1 MSLLFCRGRG
11 TAVFRAVLIRGAW
24 NLHSTPVVTDS
35 TKSVSGLDRE
45 AERER
50 AEIAADLAAVRARVE
65 SFRKRGGVWVK
76 FAALAAAAAGAG
88 LVVSALVKRIT
99 RKRAESVAAR
109 WTRSFRKADRQV
121 RKYRPRPL
129 PITLLFALL
138 RSPFARRALASGGA
152 KLLAR
157 GRATEATGSG
167 ADDED
172 DDSGESSDE
181 KKSDEKQPDDQ
192 KPDAEKRASREDER
206 NSRRELKGKGD
217 GEKKGPPA
225 SEEAGEQ
232 KAKGALKALKHATW
246 KDRFGFVWELFRD
259 AAKDFQKHEALTRGA
274 ALAYSTM
281 LSLAPLLIIVVAVAG
296 LAFGKDAVRQRML
309 AQIGELVGPQA
320 AATVGSLMQQASK
333 PTTGII
339 ATILGLA
346 TLLVGAGGVF
356 GYLQQMLNKIWGVPE
371 KQTGGIWNMIRS
383 RFLSLG
389 MVLGTGFLLLVSL
402 VVSAAVSAVGK
413 KAGEDVTLLFGALHA
428 IFSWAVVGLL
438 FALIFKF
445 LPDTKIAWRDV
456 WIGAGITSLLF
467 VVGQFLI
474 GLYLG
479 HISGPYGGAGSL
491 VVVLLW
497 TYYSGLILFFG
508 AEITQVFANRHG
520 SRK

>member
-1 MSLLFCRGRG
+1 M
-11 TAVFRAVLIRGAW
+11 
-24 NLHSTPVVTDS
+24 PVS
-35 TKSVSGLDRE
+35 EPSKHISRLDKD
-45 AERER
+45 ADRER
-50 AEIAADLAAVRARVE
+50 ADVTGDLAAVRARVE
-65 SFRKRGGVWVK
+65 NWKKRGGVW
-76 FAALAAAAAGAG
+76 FQLAGIAAAAAGAG
-88 LVVSALVKRIT
+88 LAVFAVVRRMSRS
-99 RKRAESVAAR
+99 RAESAGSR
-109 WTRSFRKADRQV
+109 FRRSLRNADSRV
-121 RKYRPRPL
+121 KKLRPRPI

-138 RSPFARRALASGGA
+138 RSPLVRRALVSGGG
-152 KLLAR
+152 KLLPR
-157 GRATEATGSG
+157 GRPIWEVGSRG
-167 ADDED
+167 DDADDAD
-172 DDSGESSDE
+172 DADDGRTESSGT
-181 KKSDEKQPDDQ
+181 
-192 KPDAEKRASREDER
+192 DAKRADRA
-206 NSRRELKGKGD
+206 LKAKPESEKNAEAGK
-217 GEKKGPPA
+217 KAPPA

-232 KAKGALKALKHATW
+232 KAKGALDALAHATW
-246 KDRFGFVWELFRD
+246 KDRFRFVWHLFRD

-296 LAFGKDAVRQRML
+296 IAFGKDEVRQRML
-309 AQIGELVGPQA
+309 AQISQLVGPQA
-320 AATVGSLMQQASK
+320 ASTLGSLMQQASK

-339 ATILGLA
+339 ATILGIA

-371 KQTGGIWNMIRS
+371 KETSGIWNMIRS

-402 VVSAAVSAVGK
+402 VVSAALSAVGK
-413 KAGEDVTLLFGALHA
+413 TAGEEVTFLFGALHA

-479 HISGPYGGAGSL
+479 RISGPYGGAGSL

-497 TYYSGLILFFG
+497 TYYSGLILFYG
-508 AEITQVFANRHG
+508 AEITQVFANEHG

>member
-1 MSLLFCRGRG
+1 MSEPSKHISR
-11 TAVFRAVLIRGAW
+11 
-24 NLHSTPVVTDS
+24 
-35 TKSVSGLDRE
+35 LDKDADRD
-45 AERER
+45 R
-50 AEIAADLAAVRARVE
+50 AEVAGDLAAVRARIE
-65 SFRKRGGVWVK
+65 NWRNRGGVWFQV
-76 FAALAAAAAGAG
+76 AGVAAAAAGAG
-88 LVVSALVKRIT
+88 FAVFSVVRRLSRS
-99 RKRAESVAAR
+99 RAESAASR
-109 WTRSFRKADRQV
+109 FRRAIRKADSRV
-121 RKYRPRPL
+121 KKLRPRPI

-138 RSPFARRALASGGA
+138 RSPLVRRALVSGGG

-157 GRATEATGSG
+157 GRLASEEDSG
-167 ADDED
+167 AHVDADD
-172 DDSGESSDE
+172 GRTESSDIE
-181 KKSDEKQPDDQ
+181 A
-192 KPDAEKRASREDER
+192 KPAEG
-206 NSRRELKGKGD
+206 ELKAKPESEKNAEAGK
-217 GEKKGPPA
+217 KAPPA

-232 KAKGALKALKHATW
+232 KAKGTLKALAHATW
-246 KDRFGFVWELFRD
+246 KDRFRFLWHLFRD
-259 AAKDFQKHEALTRGA
+259 AARDFQKHEALTRGA

-281 LSLAPLLIIVVAVAG
+281 LSLAPLLLIVVAVAG
-296 LAFGKDAVRQRML
+296 LAFGKDEVRQRMM
-309 AQIGELVGPQA
+309 AQIGQLVGPQA
-320 AATVGSLMQQASK
+320 ASTLGSLMQQASK

-339 ATILGLA
+339 ATVLGIA

-371 KQTGGIWNMIRS
+371 KQTSGIWNMIRS

-402 VVSAAVSAVGK
+402 VVSAAVSAVGRN
-413 KAGEDVTLLFGALHA
+413 AGEEVTMLFGVLHA

-479 HISGPYGGAGSL
+479 RISGPYGGAGSL

-497 TYYSGLILFFG
+497 TYYSGLILFYG
-508 AEITQVFANRHG
+508 AEITQVFANEHG
-520 SRK
+520 SRR